1 MPSNPDV
8 IVIGGGIV
16 GMSTAYHLAR
26 AGAQTL
32 VIDRHDTGRAT
43 DAGAGIL
50 APEISREADAWFNFA
65 VAAVDYYPHLI
76 TQLEQEDAGDTGYA
90 RCGLLLVAASPDE
103 ITPFAEAQRLIL
115 ARQRQ
120 RGYPSVEEL
129 HPVGA
134 APARERFPAL
144 GTIHTALYD
153 ACAARVD
160 GRLINAALNRAALG
174 RGVAT
179 LSASVD
185 RLIIEHGQVSGVL
198 AGGEPIHARA
208 VVIAGGAWSASFG
221 EQLGLT
227 IPIEPQRG
235 QIIHLDLPGV
245 ATGDWPVVNAFHG
258 HYIVSWP
265 GSAGAGRVVVGATRE
280 TGAGFAPHTTVSGVI
295 EVLSEALRVAPG
307 LAGAAIAEIRVGLRP
322 RTPDNLP
329 VLCRAPT
336 VAGVVI
342 AAGHGATGLQ
352 LGPLSGKIAAELALG
367 QSPSVDIGA
376 LDIARFQ

>member
-1 MPSNPDV
+1 MLSNPDV

-32 VIDRHDTGRAT
+32 LIDRHDPGRAT

-50 APEISREADAWFNFA
+50 APEISRESDAWFDFA
-65 VAAVDYYPHLI
+65 VAAVDYYPTLI
-76 TQLEQEDAGDTGYA
+76 AQLEQEGAGDTGYA
-90 RCGLLLVAASPDE
+90 RCGLLLVAATPDE

-115 ARQRQ
+115 ARQQ
-120 RGYPSVEEL
+120 ARGFPSVEDL
-129 HPVGA
+129 HPIDPA
-134 APARERFPAL
+134 AAQERFPPLA
-144 GTIHTALYD
+144 HVRTALYD

-160 GRLINAALNRAALG
+160 GRLINAALSRAALAH
-174 RGVAT
+174 GVAT

-185 RLIIEHGQVSGVL
+185 GLLIEGGQARGVL
-198 AGGEPIHARA
+198 VDGEPICTRA
-208 VVIAGGAWSASFG
+208 VVIAGGAWSAAFG

-235 QIIHLDLPGV
+235 QIIHLDLPAV

-258 HYIVSWP
+258 HYIVCWP
-265 GSAGAGRVVVGATRE
+265 GSGSAGRVVVGATRE
-280 TGAGFAPHTTVSGVI
+280 TGAGFAPHTTASGVI

-307 LAGAAIAEIRVGLRP
+307 LAGAAIADIRVGLRP
-322 RTPDNLP
+322 RTADGLP

-336 VAGVVI
+336 VAGIVI
-342 AAGHGATGLQ
+342 AAGHGPTGLQ

-367 QSPSVDIGA
+367 EPPTVDIRT
-376 LDIARFQ
+376 LDIGRFQ

>member
-129 HPVGA
+129 HPIDA
-134 APARERFPAL
+134 TAARERFPAL

-160 GRLINAALNRAALG
+160 GRLINAALSRAALG
-174 RGVAT
+174 RGVTA
-179 LSASVD
+179 LSANVD

-265 GSAGAGRVVVGATRE
+265 GSEGAGRVVVGATRE

-367 QSPSVDIGA
+367 EPPSVDIGA